1 MVFWKIAGEDLLLR
15 VDITDNVSE
24 VTMNS
29 AAASVVARDNT
40 VAEPRGPNTVCEPM
54 PPNAPAKSAALPLC
68 SSTTTARNTHT
79 ITRRILIKMRIR
91 KYREED
97 RHS

>member
-54 PPNAPAKSAALPLC
+54 PPNAPARSAALTLC
-68 SSTTTARNTHT
+68 SNTTTARNTQT
-79 ITRRILIKMRIR
+79 ITCKIVTRMSIYGNPENRI
-91 KYREED
+91 
-97 RHS
+97 